1 MRKIFTLFAAFAVAF
16 SATALSL
23 PATKT
28 NKQKVA
34 PKHEQVSEW
43 QKAAMSWGN
52 KAKAAKSNSLLQG
65 VDLSNN
71 TLPSF
76 TALTLPS
83 SSTITWN
90 PVGTVIVPD
99 FDYTSYAAMGFTFT
113 VAEGRGVNI
122 AFSGANVACVLSS
135 SQVLTG
141 ESQIKVLTPKSSMP
155 IKLEPMAVA
164 TPANANWTSEALS
177 AGTYTLF
184 VVYYGSDTPSFLLS
198 VQDAD
203 PVQLKSY
210 TEIDYSA
217 ELKPGKKVYGMLGDG
232 EGELLDP
239 ASLDGAPFT
248 PYAKGYTI
256 EVEQGKFYSLH
267 FENYSNNYYDYRMRV
282 DYNRMFA
289 YVLTGDDLSGDFFH
303 TDMLVS
309 DEDILNDGFVA
320 PVSGKVRL
328 LLMLPQE
335 AKSVVYT
342 MELEEVEKGIV
353 NFTELEMLPMP
364 MCYEVVSFAHDKSFY
379 FDYGCYIDYEWAS
392 DKGRARG
399 FKFTLDGEYSLD
411 IYARNEEEDWGPSKW
426 LYSDEDMNELLAYA
440 DYSGTLS
447 KTLTAGTYYL
457 VLCDD
462 NYEDYYGANYEN
474 YFCYLKINV
483 DGITIDECQTFDE
496 KPGLKGD
503 GVCDAISL
511 EELFDNATPVTY
523 ISDLIYADAGTLSC
537 SEAFLVEGLSDGDGY
552 YEKFCRAY
560 KVSLKANDKLYI
572 YNHTSNDAYLY
583 LYALEEGDP
592 TQVEYN
598 DDGGYDVTGI
608 GHDSYIEF
616 TAETAGDY
624 YIVPTTYDG
633 SSVEDFFVVIS
644 AVNPE
649 ELDLEIT
656 ALNAS
661 AKSIYVEDVNNKGEI
676 LVKLSELKI
685 KGTVLGA
692 NLLLD
697 NSVDS
702 WLLSAD
708 RTTATF
714 ILNDEMYAFAEDVEP
729 IVITIVPGSGIYDA
743 EGDANLSVYAANGV
757 INILGTQGGE
767 DVAVYNVMG
776 SKIAAVKAT
785 AEITT
790 VNIPCAGVYVVR
802 VGNKSFK
809 VIGQ

>member
-1 MRKIFTLFAAFAVAF
+1 MSKIFTLFAAFAVAF
-16 SATALSL
+16 SATAAQ
-23 PATKT
+23 PAGNK

-34 PKHEQVSEW
+34 PKQEQVSEW
-43 QKAAMSWGN
+43 QKAAMSWVN
-52 KAKAAKSNSLLQG
+52 KATVAKSNSLLQG

-90 PVGTVIVPD
+90 PVGTVIVPE

-217 ELKPGKKVYGMLGDG
+217 ELKQGKKLYGMLGDG

-289 YVLTGDDLSGDFFH
+289 YVLTGDDLSGDFFY

-342 MELEEVEKGIV
+342 MELESEEEPSFKEIW
-353 NFTELEMLPMP
+353 LPY
-364 MCYEVVSFAHDKSFY
+364 CNEGVSFES
-379 FDYGCYIDYEWAS
+379 
-392 DKGRARG
+392 
-399 FKFTLDGEYSLD
+399 
-411 IYARNEEEDWGPSKW
+411 
-426 LYSDEDMNELLAYA
+426 
-440 DYSGTLS
+440 TLS
-447 KTLTAGTYYL
+447 FKKNCVHHDEYETWSNMEACRGYKFSMKQAGNITITAERDDWSPYVYLYGDEAMTDLITEGFESVTAGILDNKYYYL
-457 VLCDD
+457 VLSDD
-462 NYEDYYGANYEN
+462 AYYRKGTDYYCSLQIKVEGREEPSQCAEP
-474 YFCYLKINV
+474 
-483 DGITIDECQTFDE
+483 DP
-496 KPGLKGD
+496 KPAV
-503 GVCDAISL
+503 VCDAISL
-511 EELFDNATPVTY
+511 EELFDNATTVTY
-523 ISDLIYADAGTLSC
+523 TSDLIYADAGTLSC

-598 DDGGYDVTGI
+598 DDGGYYVTGI
-608 GHDSYIEF
+608 SSDSYIEF

-624 YIVPTTYDG
+624 YIVPTTYSI

-714 ILNDEMYAFAEDVEP
+714 ILNDEMYAFAEDLEP

-743 EGDANLSVYAANGV
+743 EDDANLSVYAANGV

>member
-16 SATALSL
+16 SATA
-23 PATKT
+23 
-28 NKQKVA
+28 
-34 PKHEQVSEW
+34 
-43 QKAAMSWGN
+43 
-52 KAKAAKSNSLLQG
+52 AKSNSLLQG
-65 VDLSNN
+65 IVFDPQIDLSNN

-76 TALTLPS
+76 TPVTLPYS
-83 SSTITWN
+83 GTVSWN
-90 PVGTVIVPD
+90 PTGSVIVPD
-99 FDYTSYAAMGFTFT
+99 FDYGTYNAMGFTFT

-155 IKLEPMAVA
+155 IKLELMAVA

-289 YVLTGDDLSGDFFH
+289 YVLTGDDLSGDFLY

-328 LLMLPQE
+328 LLMLPQD

-342 MELEEVEKGIV
+342 MELEE
-353 NFTELEMLPMP
+353 
-364 MCYEVVSFAHDKSFY
+364 
-379 FDYGCYIDYEWAS
+379 
-392 DKGRARG
+392 
-399 FKFTLDGEYSLD
+399 
-411 IYARNEEEDWGPSKW
+411 
-426 LYSDEDMNELLAYA
+426 DE
-440 DYSGTLS
+440 
-447 KTLTAGTYYL
+447 
-457 VLCDD
+457 
-462 NYEDYYGANYEN
+462 
-474 YFCYLKINV
+474 
-483 DGITIDECQTFDE
+483 IT
-496 KPGLKGD
+496 
-503 GVCDAISL
+503 VCDAISL

-523 ISDLIYADAGTLSC
+523 TSDLIYADAGTLSC
-537 SEAFLVEGLSDGDGY
+537 SEAFLVEGFIDGDSEK
-552 YEKFCRAY
+552 EKFCRAY

-592 TQVEYN
+592 TQVKYSD
-598 DDGGYDVTGI
+598 DDGYDFTGI
-608 GHDSYIEF
+608 DHDSYIEF
-616 TAETAGDY
+616 TAKTAGDY
-624 YIVPTTYDG
+624 YIVPTTYSG

-644 AVNPE
+644 AVSPE
-649 ELDLEIT
+649 DLDLEIT

-661 AKSIYVEDVNNKGEI
+661 AKSIYVEDVDNKGEI

-685 KGTVLGA
+685 TGTVLGA

-708 RTTATF
+708 RTTATY
-714 ILNDEMYAFAEDVEP
+714 IANDEMYAFADDVEP
-729 IVITIVPGSGIYDA
+729 LVITIVPGSGINDV